1 MVSLAYTSPVGL
13 KAMRRA
19 ANFSVAGF
27 AIVSL
32 AQYTWCQSKRK
43 EEAKGIALA
52 VIGMKKLQE
61 KKQREK
67 EAEEAQAEAER
78 LAEEQRQKQKQ
89 KSSWSFW

>member
-1 MVSLAYTSPVGL
+1 
-13 KAMRRA
+13 MRRA

-27 AIVSL
+27 AITSL
-32 AQYTWCQSKRK
+32 VQYTWCESRRK
-43 EEAKGIALA
+43 EEAKGMALA

-61 KKQREK
+61 KRQREK
-67 EAEEAQAEAER
+67 EAEEAKAEAKAEAER